1 MSNIHQGQISEYM
14 ERFINMFQ
22 LYDSGLNGH
31 RSEPISVLRKE
42 GFEQLTKEDFPTRRD
57 EDWKYTSVTPIVNQ
71 KFVEAP
77 MVELRDNPTTS
88 FETYPIQFSNGY
100 LISQLPQVEGV
111 EILTLADALKTE
123 AYKHW
128 IEGQLGKLGGTLKN
142 TFLPLNQAFGSNGL
156 FIKVKKN
163 VTLSTPLHIQYN
175 SNVLSGDQSFFTSPQ
190 MFIWMEGGSNAQII
204 EEFTTNNPENAVY
217 FTNVANRIELG
228 KNSKL
233 VHLKLQN
240 ESYTAQAIN
249 NTLVSQMRDSNYS
262 HYTFDLG
269 GGIVRNNLSISLL
282 DSNTE
287 SHLYGAFIGFKDQHI
302 DNQTFIDHAMPHC
315 QSNEM
320 YKGILLDKARGVFNG
335 KVLVRQDAQKTNAFQ
350 QSSSL
355 VLSPTA
361 VMDTKPQL
369 EIFADDVKCSHGATI
384 GHLDESS
391 VFYLNSRGLSKN
403 QAKSLL
409 KRAFISEVVDHI
421 ENEDFKDLAYERIEA
436 KLNLMNI

>member
-1 MSNIHQGQISEYM
+1 
-14 ERFINMFQ
+14 
-22 LYDSGLNGH
+22 
-31 RSEPISVLRKE
+31 
-42 GFEQLTKEDFPTRRD
+42 
-57 EDWKYTSVTPIVNQ
+57 
-71 KFVEAP
+71 
-77 MVELRDNPTTS
+77 
-88 FETYPIQFSNGY
+88 
-100 LISQLPQVEGV
+100 
-111 EILTLADALKTE
+111 
-123 AYKHW
+123 
-128 IEGQLGKLGGTLKN
+128 
-142 TFLPLNQAFGSNGL
+142 
-156 FIKVKKN
+156 
-163 VTLSTPLHIQYN
+163 
-175 SNVLSGDQSFFTSPQ
+175 
-190 MFIWMEGGSNAQII
+190 
-204 EEFTTNNPENAVY
+204 
-217 FTNVANRIELG
+217 
-228 KNSKL
+228 
-233 VHLKLQN
+233 
-240 ESYTAQAIN
+240 
-249 NTLVSQMRDSNYS
+249 MRDSNYS
-262 HYTFDLG
+262 HYAFDLG
-269 GGIVRNNLSISLL
+269 GGIVRNNLSVSLL

-391 VFYLNSRGLSKN
+391 VFYLNSRGLSEN